1 MEKDPP
7 TIKKII
13 HDLKKDLS
21 GLYEEREI
29 DQMAAILFRHF
40 TGWNRAEMV
49 VRGEERAEDVLVEKI
64 STAVEELKSFRPIQ
78 YIIGMTSFRDLELIV
93 RPGVLIPRPETE
105 ELVGLV
111 IAENS
116 HLQLQEFSVL
126 DIGTG
131 SGCIAIA
138 LKKMFSYARVD
149 ALDIS
154 PEALGIAAGNAELNN
169 TEVRFIELDILNEKA
184 SGTLPGYQLIV
195 SNPPYVTGSERRE
208 MKANVTVYEPPEA
221 LFVPDDDPLL
231 FYRAIGIFAIRHLV
245 RPGNLYFEINE
256 RFGPE
261 VKKMMLSLGFDRA
274 EVIRDLSGKDR
285 FVRAEAK
292 HTMSD
297 TSYWMVDKQLP
308 RPTSAEAQGFHFA

>member
-1 MEKDPP
+1 MEKDPV

-13 HDLKKDLS
+13 YDLKKDLS
-21 GLYEEREI
+21 GLYDEREI
-29 DQMAAILFRHF
+29 DQLSGILFRQF
-40 TGWNRAEMV
+40 TGWNRVEIKL
-49 VRGEERAEDVLVEKI
+49 RGEEQAEDGLAEKI
-64 STAVEELKSFRPIQ
+64 SAAGKELKNFRPIQ
-78 YIIGMTSFRDLELIV
+78 YIIGMTSFRDLELNV

-105 ELVGLV
+105 ELVGL
-111 IAENS
+111 IITENS

-138 LKKMFSYARVD
+138 LKKKFSYACVD
-149 ALDIS
+149 AVDIS
-154 PEALGIAAGNAELNN
+154 PAALGIAAGNAALNS
-169 TEVRFIELDILNEKA
+169 TEVRFMELDILDEKA

-195 SNPPYVTGSERRE
+195 SNPPYVTESERQE
-208 MKANVTVYEPPEA
+208 MKANVTFHEPREA
-221 LFVPDDDPLL
+221 LFVPDADPLL
-231 FYRAIGIFAIRHLV
+231 FYRSIGRFAIRHLV

-285 FVRAEAK
+285 FIRAEAK
-292 HTMSD
+292 YTMSD

-308 RPTSAEAQGFHFA
+308 